1 MFRVTECTF
10 RVTECTFRD
19 TEWPFR
25 DTEWRFIINIKQNY
39 LSQNKS
45 DVCTCFY
52 INFSYICGDY
62 IQNKKLIK
70 MNKFFLTSLLVAAA
84 ITANAQDNTTK
95 DSLTMETMMH
105 NIPEVMVKGSRP
117 IVKAERGMLS
127 YNMPLLLK
135 QLPADNAYEALT
147 RIPGVSNAT
156 GNISFSGNEVT
167 LIINGQ
173 ATTLTQEQLAE
184 RLKAMPAT
192 QLAKAEVMLS
202 APARYHVR
210 GMAINIV
217 TKDYAGTNQLSG
229 QIIGG
234 LVQTK
239 YAKGFGDLYL
249 SMQRG
254 KFGLDAQYKLVN
266 GNSYGESSRI
276 ANHPLGNNRIHYNDE
291 TGQKS
296 FGITHDYRLGMNYA
310 FSKNHRLDVAYTGQW
325 DKTNSNSR
333 TTGSSISGMHRDSHE
348 YLHNVDV
355 NYALPFGLT
364 LSGSYTY
371 YRTPQQQALDGT
383 ITTENKNETERNL
396 TSGSEQTINKWMFT
410 ADQTH
415 SLAHGW
421 GLSYGVKGQ
430 FTSNKSYQTTID
442 KDGSVLP
449 DGTSSVDLNER
460 IWNIYAGFSKQI
472 NKAISL
478 EASVAAE
485 QYHSPIW
492 DKWRVYPTLNALWN
506 VNDNHLLNLSFSSNS
521 EFPSYWS
528 TMSNVYYSSTY
539 TEIHGNPDLKPF
551 SYSNVNLM
559 WQIKRRYTL
568 MAFASLKPDY
578 SVQLPYQTT
587 DRMAVIMKET
597 NFDYSNSFGLQA
609 SAIFS
614 AGKWLNGNVFAVGT
628 YKHDKSSH
636 FFDLPFNRKKLSVRL
651 GGMASVKLCSTQ
663 DLRLIL
669 NPFIQSKAIQGV
681 YDISPIFR
689 MNAKL
694 QWSSHDGRWGLRIN
708 GNNIF
713 NNKYDT
719 RSVQGNQDY
728 RMKINYSWA
737 SVTFAVIYKFG
748 GYKEKTVKEV
758 DTSRMGH

>member
-1 MFRVTECTF
+1 MANKIFLLGLF
-10 RVTECTFRD
+10 L
-19 TEWPFR
+19 
-25 DTEWRFIINIKQNY
+25 
-39 LSQNKS
+39 LSVANVKAQ
-45 DVCTCFY
+45 T
-52 INFSYICGDY
+52 
-62 IQNKKLIK
+62 
-70 MNKFFLTSLLVAAA
+70 LTQ
-84 ITANAQDNTTK
+84 T
-95 DSLTMETMMH
+95 DSLTMETMLH
-105 NIPEVMVKGSRP
+105 NLPEVMVKGSRP

-147 RIPGVSNAT
+147 RIPGVSDAT
-156 GNISFSGNEVT
+156 GSISFSGNEVT

-173 ATTLTQEQLAE
+173 ATTLTQEQLTE
-184 RLKAMPAT
+184 RLKAMPAA

-234 LVQTK
+234 FEQNK

-249 SMQRG
+249 SLQRG
-254 KFGLDAQYKLVN
+254 KFGLDAQYKYVN
-266 GNSYGESSRI
+266 GNSYGESSLI
-276 ANHPLGNNRIHYNDE
+276 ANHPLGNNRVYYNDE

-325 DKTNSNSR
+325 DKTSSNNH
-333 TTGSSISGMHRDSHE
+333 TTGSSISGMHLDSHE

-355 NYALPFGLT
+355 NYSLPFGLT
-364 LSGSYTY
+364 LNGSYTY

-383 ITTENKNETERNL
+383 MHTDESMPETERNL

-442 KDGSVLP
+442 KDGTIQP
-449 DGTSSVDLNER
+449 NGTSSVDNNER

-472 NKAISL
+472 NKAISV

-492 DKWRVYPTLNALWN
+492 DKWRIYPTLNALWN

-528 TMSNVYYSSTY
+528 TMSNVFYSSTY
-539 TEIHGNPDLKPF
+539 SEIHGNPDLKPY
-551 SYSNVNLM
+551 SYYNVNLM

-578 SVQLPYQTT
+578 FVQLPYQTT
-587 DRMAVIMKET
+587 ERMAVIMKET
-597 NFDYSNSFGLQA
+597 NFDYSNSYGLQA
-609 SAIFS
+609 SVIFN

-628 YKHDKSSH
+628 YKHDKSSN
-636 FFDLPFNRKKLSVRL
+636 FFD
-651 GGMASVKLCSTQ
+651 
-663 DLRLIL
+663 
-669 NPFIQSKAIQGV
+669 
-681 YDISPIFR
+681 
-689 MNAKL
+689 
-694 QWSSHDGRWGLRIN
+694 
-708 GNNIF
+708 
-713 NNKYDT
+713 
-719 RSVQGNQDY
+719 
-728 RMKINYSWA
+728 
-737 SVTFAVIYKFG
+737 
-748 GYKEKTVKEV
+748 
-758 DTSRMGH
+758 

>member
-1 MFRVTECTF
+1 MDNKVFLLGLF
-10 RVTECTFRD
+10 L
-19 TEWPFR
+19 
-25 DTEWRFIINIKQNY
+25 
-39 LSQNKS
+39 LSVANVKAQ
-45 DVCTCFY
+45 T
-52 INFSYICGDY
+52 
-62 IQNKKLIK
+62 
-70 MNKFFLTSLLVAAA
+70 LTH
-84 ITANAQDNTTK
+84 T
-95 DSLTMETMMH
+95 DSLTMENMMH
-105 NIPEVMVKGSRP
+105 NLPEVMVKGSRP

-147 RIPGVSNAT
+147 RIPGISDAT
-156 GNISFSGNEVT
+156 GSISFSGNEVT
-167 LIINGQ
+167 LIVNGQ
-173 ATTLTQEQLAE
+173 ATTLTQEQLTE
-184 RLKAMPAT
+184 RLKAMPAA

-229 QIIGG
+229 QVIGG
-234 LVQTK
+234 MKQSK

-249 SMQRG
+249 SLQRG
-254 KFGLDAQYKLVN
+254 KFGLDAQYKYVN

-296 FGITHDYRLGMNYA
+296 FGITHNYRLGMNYA
-310 FSKNHRLDVAYTGQW
+310 FSKNHRLDVAYTGHW
-325 DKTNSNSR
+325 DKRCSNSN
-333 TTGSSISGMHRDSHE
+333 TTGSSISGMHHDSHE

-355 NYALPFGLT
+355 NYSLPFGLT
-364 LSGSYTY
+364 LNGSYTY

-383 ITTENKNETERNL
+383 MHTDESMLETERNL

-442 KDGSVLP
+442 KDGTIQP
-449 DGTSSVDLNER
+449 NGTSSVDNNER

-472 NKAISL
+472 NKAISV

-528 TMSNVYYSSTY
+528 TMSNVFYSSTY
-539 TEIHGNPDLKPF
+539 SEIHGNPDLKPF
-551 SYSNVNLM
+551 SYYNVNLM

-578 SVQLPYQTT
+578 FVQLPYQTT
-587 DRMAVIMKET
+587 ERMAVIMKET
-597 NFDYSNSFGLQA
+597 NFDYSNSYGLQA
-609 SAIFS
+609 SVIFN

-628 YKHDKSSH
+628 YKHDKSSN
-636 FFDLPFNRKKLSVRL
+636 FFDLPFNRKKLSVIL
-651 GGMASVKLCSTQ
+651 GGTASVKLSSTQ

-669 NPFIQSKAIQGV
+669 NPFYQTKAIQGV
-681 YDISPIFR
+681 YDISPVFR
-689 MNAKL
+689 MDAKL
-694 QWSSHDGRWGLRIN
+694 QWSSHDGKWGVRLN
-708 GNNIF
+708 GSNIF
-713 NNKYDT
+713 NNRFDT

-728 RMKINYSWA
+728 RMKINYNWA

-748 GYKEKTVKEV
+748 GYKEKNVKAV

>member
-1 MFRVTECTF
+1 MVNKIFLLGLF
-10 RVTECTFRD
+10 L
-19 TEWPFR
+19 
-25 DTEWRFIINIKQNY
+25 
-39 LSQNKS
+39 LSVANVKAQ
-45 DVCTCFY
+45 T
-52 INFSYICGDY
+52 
-62 IQNKKLIK
+62 
-70 MNKFFLTSLLVAAA
+70 LTQ
-84 ITANAQDNTTK
+84 T
-95 DSLTMETMMH
+95 DSLTMENMMH
-105 NIPEVMVKGSRP
+105 NLPEVMVKGSRP

-147 RIPGVSNAT
+147 RIPGVSDAT
-156 GNISFSGNEVT
+156 GSISFSGNEVT

-173 ATTLTQEQLAE
+173 ATTLTQEQLTE
-184 RLKAMPAT
+184 RLKAMPAA

-234 LVQTK
+234 MRQNK
-239 YAKGFGDLYL
+239 YANEFGNLYL
-249 SMQRG
+249 SLQRG
-254 KFGLDAQYKLVN
+254 KFGLDAQYKYVN

-276 ANHPLGNNRIHYNDE
+276 ANHPLGNNRVYYNDE

-310 FSKNHRLDVAYTGQW
+310 FSKNHRLDVAYTGHW
-325 DKTNSNSR
+325 DKTCSNSN
-333 TTGSSISGMHRDSHE
+333 TTGSSISGMHHDSHE

-355 NYALPFGLT
+355 NYSLPFGLT
-364 LSGSYTY
+364 LNGSYTY
-371 YRTPQQQALDGT
+371 YRTPQLQALDGT
-383 ITTENKNETERNL
+383 MHTDESMSETERNL

-442 KDGSVLP
+442 KDGTIQP
-449 DGTSSVDLNER
+449 NGTSSVDNNER

-472 NKAISL
+472 NKALSL

-492 DKWRVYPTLNALWN
+492 DKWRIYPTLNALWN

-528 TMSNVYYSSTY
+528 TMSSVFYSSTY

-551 SYSNVNLM
+551 SYYNVNLM

-578 SVQLPYQTT
+578 FVQLPYQTT
-587 DRMAVIMKET
+587 ERMAVIMKET
-597 NFDYSNSFGLQA
+597 NFDYSNSYGLQA
-609 SAIFS
+609 SVIFN

-628 YKHDKSSH
+628 YKHDKSSN
-636 FFDLPFNRKKLSVRL
+636 FFNLPFNRKKLSVIL
-651 GGMASVKLCSTQ
+651 GGTASVKLCNTQ

-669 NPFIQSKAIQGV
+669 NPFFQSKAIQGV

-694 QWSSHDGRWGLRIN
+694 QWTSHDGKWGLRLN

-713 NNKYDT
+713 NNLYDT

-728 RMKINYSWA
+728 RMKVNYNWA

-748 GYKEKTVKEV
+748 GYKEKNVKAV

>member
-1 MFRVTECTF
+1 MANKIFLLGLF
-10 RVTECTFRD
+10 L
-19 TEWPFR
+19 
-25 DTEWRFIINIKQNY
+25 
-39 LSQNKS
+39 LS
-45 DVCTCFY
+45 
-52 INFSYICGDY
+52 
-62 IQNKKLIK
+62 
-70 MNKFFLTSLLVAAA
+70 VA
-84 ITANAQDNTTK
+84 NVKAQTRTQT
-95 DSLTMETMMH
+95 DSLTMETMLH
-105 NIPEVMVKGSRP
+105 NLPEVMVKGSRP

-147 RIPGVSNAT
+147 RIPGVSDAT
-156 GNISFSGNEVT
+156 GSISFSGNEVT

-173 ATTLTQEQLAE
+173 ATTLTQEQLTE
-184 RLKAMPAT
+184 RLKAMPAA

-229 QIIGG
+229 QVIGG
-234 LVQTK
+234 MKQSK

-249 SMQRG
+249 SLQRG
-254 KFGLDAQYKLVN
+254 KFGLDAQYKYVN

-276 ANHPLGNNRIHYNDE
+276 ANHPLGNNRVYYNDE

-296 FGITHDYRLGMNYA
+296 FGITHNYRLGMNYA
-310 FSKNHRLDVAYTGQW
+310 FSKNHRLDVAYTGHW
-325 DKTNSNSR
+325 DKRCSNSN
-333 TTGSSISGMHRDSHE
+333 TTGSSISGMHHDSHE

-355 NYALPFGLT
+355 NYSLPFGLT
-364 LSGSYTY
+364 LNGSYTY

-383 ITTENKNETERNL
+383 MHTDESMSETERNL

-415 SLAHGW
+415 LLAHGW

-460 IWNIYAGFSKQI
+460 IWNLYAGFSKQI
-472 NKAISL
+472 NKALSL

-528 TMSNVYYSSTY
+528 TMSNVFYSSTY

-551 SYSNVNLM
+551 SYYNVNLM

-587 DRMAVIMKET
+587 DRTAVIMKET

-628 YKHDKSSH
+628 YKHDKSSN
-636 FFDLPFNRKKLSVRL
+636 FFDLPFNRKKLSVIL
-651 GGMASVKLCSTQ
+651 GGTASVKLCNTQ

-669 NPFIQSKAIQGV
+669 NPFFQSKAIQGV

-694 QWSSHDGRWGLRIN
+694 QWSSHDGKWGLRLN

-728 RMKINYSWA
+728 RMKINYNWA

>member
-1 MFRVTECTF
+1 MANKIFLLGLF
-10 RVTECTFRD
+10 L
-19 TEWPFR
+19 
-25 DTEWRFIINIKQNY
+25 
-39 LSQNKS
+39 LSVANVKAQ
-45 DVCTCFY
+45 T
-52 INFSYICGDY
+52 
-62 IQNKKLIK
+62 
-70 MNKFFLTSLLVAAA
+70 LTQ
-84 ITANAQDNTTK
+84 T
-95 DSLTMETMMH
+95 DSLTMETMLH
-105 NIPEVMVKGSRP
+105 NLPEVMVKGSRP

-147 RIPGVSNAT
+147 RIPGISDAT
-156 GNISFSGNEVT
+156 GSISFSGNEVT
-167 LIINGQ
+167 LIVNGQ
-173 ATTLTQEQLAE
+173 ATTLTQEQLTE
-184 RLKAMPAT
+184 RLKAMPAA

-234 LVQTK
+234 MRQNK
-239 YAKGFGDLYL
+239 YANEFGNLYL
-249 SMQRG
+249 SLQRG
-254 KFGLDAQYKLVN
+254 KFGLDAQYKYVN

-276 ANHPLGNNRIHYNDE
+276 ANHPLGNNRVYYNDE

-296 FGITHDYRLGMNYA
+296 FGITHNYRLGMNYA
-310 FSKNHRLDVAYTGQW
+310 FSKNHRLDVAYTGHW
-325 DKTNSNSR
+325 DKRCSNSN
-333 TTGSSISGMHRDSHE
+333 TTGSSISGMHHDSHE

-355 NYALPFGLT
+355 NYSLPFGLT
-364 LSGSYTY
+364 LNGSYTY

-383 ITTENKNETERNL
+383 MHTDESMPETERNL

-528 TMSNVYYSSTY
+528 TMSNVFYSSTY
-539 TEIHGNPDLKPF
+539 SEIHGNPDLKPF
-551 SYSNVNLM
+551 SYYNVNLM

-578 SVQLPYQTT
+578 FVQLPYQTT
-587 DRMAVIMKET
+587 ERMAVIMKET
-597 NFDYSNSFGLQA
+597 NFDYSNSYGLQA
-609 SAIFS
+609 SVIFN

-628 YKHDKSSH
+628 YKHDKSSN
-636 FFDLPFNRKKLSVRL
+636 FFDLPFNRKKLSVIL
-651 GGMASVKLCSTQ
+651 GGTASIKLCQTQ

-669 NPFIQSKAIQGV
+669 NPFYQTKAIQGV

-694 QWSSHDGRWGLRIN
+694 QWSSHDGKWGLRLN
-708 GNNIF
+708 GSNIF
-713 NNKYDT
+713 NNLYDT

-728 RMKINYSWA
+728 RMKINYNWA

-748 GYKEKTVKEV
+748 GYKEKNVKAV

>member
-1 MFRVTECTF
+1 MVNKIFLLGLF
-10 RVTECTFRD
+10 L
-19 TEWPFR
+19 
-25 DTEWRFIINIKQNY
+25 
-39 LSQNKS
+39 LSVANVKAQ
-45 DVCTCFY
+45 T
-52 INFSYICGDY
+52 
-62 IQNKKLIK
+62 
-70 MNKFFLTSLLVAAA
+70 LTH
-84 ITANAQDNTTK
+84 T
-95 DSLTMETMMH
+95 DSLTMENMMH
-105 NIPEVMVKGSRP
+105 NLPEVMVKGSRP

-147 RIPGVSNAT
+147 RIPGISDAT
-156 GNISFSGNEVT
+156 GSISFSGNEVT
-167 LIINGQ
+167 LIVNGQ
-173 ATTLTQEQLAE
+173 ATTLTQEQLTE
-184 RLKAMPAT
+184 RLKAMPAA

-229 QIIGG
+229 QVIGG
-234 LVQTK
+234 MKQSK

-249 SMQRG
+249 SLQRG
-254 KFGLDAQYKLVN
+254 KFGLDAQYKYVN

-276 ANHPLGNNRIHYNDE
+276 ANHPLGNNRVYYNDE

-296 FGITHDYRLGMNYA
+296 FGITHNYRLGMNYA
-310 FSKNHRLDVAYTGQW
+310 FSKNHRLDVAYTGHW
-325 DKTNSNSR
+325 DKRCSNSN
-333 TTGSSISGMHRDSHE
+333 TTGSSISGMHHDSHE

-355 NYALPFGLT
+355 NYSLPFGLT
-364 LSGSYTY
+364 LNGSYTY

-383 ITTENKNETERNL
+383 MHTDESMSETERNL

-460 IWNIYAGFSKQI
+460 IWNLYAGFSKQI
-472 NKAISL
+472 NKALSL

-528 TMSNVYYSSTY
+528 TMSNVFYSSTY
-539 TEIHGNPDLKPF
+539 SEIHGNPDLKPF
-551 SYSNVNLM
+551 SYYNVNLM

-578 SVQLPYQTT
+578 FVQLPYQTT
-587 DRMAVIMKET
+587 ECMAVIMKET
-597 NFDYSNSFGLQA
+597 NFDYSNSYGLQA
-609 SAIFS
+609 SVIFN

-628 YKHDKSSH
+628 YKHDKNSN
-636 FFDLPFNRKKLSVRL
+636 FFDLPFNRKKLSVIL
-651 GGMASVKLCSTQ
+651 GGTASIKLCQTQ

-669 NPFIQSKAIQGV
+669 NPFYQTKAIQGV
-681 YDISPIFR
+681 YDISPVFR

-694 QWSSHDGRWGLRIN
+694 QWSSHDGKWGLRLN
-708 GNNIF
+708 GSNIF
-713 NNKYDT
+713 NNLYDT

-728 RMKINYSWA
+728 RMKINYNWA

>member
-1 MFRVTECTF
+1 MANKIFLLGLF
-10 RVTECTFRD
+10 L
-19 TEWPFR
+19 
-25 DTEWRFIINIKQNY
+25 
-39 LSQNKS
+39 LS
-45 DVCTCFY
+45 
-52 INFSYICGDY
+52 
-62 IQNKKLIK
+62 
-70 MNKFFLTSLLVAAA
+70 VA
-84 ITANAQDNTTK
+84 NVKAQTRTQT
-95 DSLTMETMMH
+95 DSLTMETMLH
-105 NIPEVMVKGSRP
+105 NLPEVMVKGTRP

-147 RIPGVSNAT
+147 RIPGVSDAA
-156 GNISFSGNEVT
+156 GSISFSGNEVT

-173 ATTLTQEQLAE
+173 ATTLTQEQLTE
-184 RLKAMPAT
+184 RLKAMPAA
-192 QLAKAEVMLS
+192 QLAKAEVILS

-234 LVQTK
+234 MRQNK
-239 YAKGFGDLYL
+239 YANEFGNLYL
-249 SMQRG
+249 SLQRD
-254 KFGLDAQYKLVN
+254 KFGLDAQYKYVN

-296 FGITHDYRLGMNYA
+296 FGITHDYRLGMNYT
-310 FSKNHRLDVAYTGQW
+310 FSKNNRLDVAYTGQW

-333 TTGSSISGMHRDSHE
+333 TTGSSISGMHCDSHE

-415 SLAHGW
+415 SLSHGW

-506 VNDNHLLNLSFSSNS
+506 VNDTHLLNLSFSSNS

-528 TMSNVYYSSTY
+528 TMSNVFYSSTY

-551 SYSNVNLM
+551 SYYNVNLM

-628 YKHDKSSH
+628 YKHDKSSN
-636 FFDLPFNRKKLSVRL
+636 FFDLPFNRKKLSVIL
-651 GGMASVKLCSTQ
+651 GGTASVKLCNTQ

-669 NPFIQSKAIQGV
+669 NPFFQSKAIQGV

-694 QWSSHDGRWGLRIN
+694 QWSSHDGRWGLRLN

-728 RMKINYSWA
+728 RMKINYNWA

>member
-1 MFRVTECTF
+1 MNRVLF
-10 RVTECTFRD
+10 MGIFVA
-19 TEWPFR
+19 
-25 DTEWRFIINIKQNY
+25 
-39 LSQNKS
+39 
-45 DVCTCFY
+45 
-52 INFSYICGDY
+52 
-62 IQNKKLIK
+62 
-70 MNKFFLTSLLVAAA
+70 LT
-84 ITANAQDNTTK
+84 ITANAQDDIPK
-95 DSLTMETMMH
+95 DSLTMEWNSMFR
-105 NIPEVMVKGSRP
+105 NLPEVMIKGSRP
-117 IVKAERGMLS
+117 IVKVERGMLS

-147 RIPGVSNAT
+147 RIPGVSDAT
-156 GNISFSGNEVT
+156 GSISFSGNEVT

-173 ATTLTQEQLAE
+173 ATTLTQEQLTE
-184 RLKAMPAT
+184 RLKAMAAA
-192 QLAKAEVMLS
+192 QLSKAEVMLS

-229 QIIGG
+229 QFIGG
-234 LVQTK
+234 MRQNK
-239 YAKGFGDLYL
+239 YANEFGDLYL

-276 ANHPLGNNRIHYNDE
+276 ANHPLGNNRVYYNDE

-296 FGITHDYRLGMNYA
+296 FGITHDYRLGMNYT
-310 FSKNHRLDVAYTGQW
+310 FSKNHRLDIAYTGQW

-333 TTGSSISGMHRDSHE
+333 TTGSSISGMHHDSHE

-355 NYALPFGLT
+355 NYSLPFGLT
-364 LSGSYTY
+364 LNGSYTY

-383 ITTENKNETERNL
+383 MHTDESMPETERNL

-415 SLAHGW
+415 SLTQGW

-492 DKWRVYPTLNALWN
+492 NKWRVYPTLNALWN

-528 TMSNVYYSSTY
+528 TMSNVFYSSTY

-551 SYSNVNLM
+551 SYYNVNLM

-587 DRMAVIMKET
+587 ERMAVIMKET
-597 NFDYSNSFGLQA
+597 NFDYSNSYGLQA
-609 SAIFS
+609 SVIFN

-636 FFDLPFNRKKLSVRL
+636 FFNLPFNRKKLSVIL
-651 GGMASVKLCSTQ
+651 GGTASVKLCNTQ

-669 NPFIQSKAIQGV
+669 NPFFQSKAKQGV
-681 YDISPIFR
+681 YDISPIFS
-689 MNAKL
+689 MDAKL
-694 QWSSHDGRWGLRIN
+694 QWSSHDGRWGVRLN
-708 GNNIF
+708 GSNIF
-713 NNKYDT
+713 NNRFDT

-728 RMKINYSWA
+728 RMKINYNWA
-737 SVTFAVIYKFG
+737 SVSFAVIYKFG
-748 GYKEKTVKEV
+748 GYREKNIKKV

>member
-1 MFRVTECTF
+1 
-10 RVTECTFRD
+10 
-19 TEWPFR
+19 
-25 DTEWRFIINIKQNY
+25 
-39 LSQNKS
+39 
-45 DVCTCFY
+45 
-52 INFSYICGDY
+52 
-62 IQNKKLIK
+62 
-70 MNKFFLTSLLVAAA
+70 MNRIFFMGIFVALT
-84 ITANAQDNTTK
+84 ITANAQDNIPK
-95 DSLTMETMMH
+95 DSLTMEWNSMFR
-105 NIPEVMVKGSRP
+105 NLPEVKIKGSRP
-117 IVKAERGMLS
+117 IVKAERGSLL

-135 QLPADNAYEALT
+135 QFPADNAYEALT
-147 RIPGVSNAT
+147 RIPGVSDAT
-156 GNISFSGNEVT
+156 GNISFLGNEVT
-167 LIINGQ
+167 LIVNGQ
-173 ATTLTQEQLAE
+173 ATTLTQEQLTE
-184 RLKAMPAT
+184 RLKAMPAA

-217 TKDYAGTNQLSG
+217 TKDYASTNQLSG

-234 LVQTK
+234 MRQNK
-239 YAKGFGDLYL
+239 YANEFGNLYL
-249 SMQRG
+249 SLQRG
-254 KFGLDAQYKLVN
+254 KFGLDAQYKYVN

-276 ANHPLGNNRIHYNDE
+276 ANHPLSNNRIHYNDE

-296 FGITHDYRLGMNYA
+296 FGITHDYRLGMNYT
-310 FSKNHRLDVAYTGQW
+310 FSKNNRLDVAYTGQW

-528 TMSNVYYSSTY
+528 TMSNVFYSSTY

-551 SYSNVNLM
+551 SYYNVNLM

-651 GGMASVKLCSTQ
+651 GGTASVKLCSTQ

-694 QWSSHDGRWGLRIN
+694 QWSSHDGRWGLRLN

-748 GYKEKTVKEV
+748 GYKEKNIKAV
-758 DTSRMGH
+758 DKSRMGH

>member
-1 MFRVTECTF
+1 MVNKIFLLGLF
-10 RVTECTFRD
+10 L
-19 TEWPFR
+19 
-25 DTEWRFIINIKQNY
+25 
-39 LSQNKS
+39 LSVANVKAQ
-45 DVCTCFY
+45 T
-52 INFSYICGDY
+52 
-62 IQNKKLIK
+62 
-70 MNKFFLTSLLVAAA
+70 LTQ
-84 ITANAQDNTTK
+84 T
-95 DSLTMETMMH
+95 DSLTMETMLH
-105 NIPEVMVKGSRP
+105 NLPEVMVKGSRP

-147 RIPGVSNAT
+147 RIPGISDAT
-156 GNISFSGNEVT
+156 GSISFSGNEVT
-167 LIINGQ
+167 LIVNGQ
-173 ATTLTQEQLAE
+173 ATTLTQEQLTE
-184 RLKAMPAT
+184 RLKAMPAA

-229 QIIGG
+229 QVIGG
-234 LVQTK
+234 MKQSK

-249 SMQRG
+249 SLQRG
-254 KFGLDAQYKLVN
+254 KFGLDAQYKYVN

-276 ANHPLGNNRIHYNDE
+276 ANHPLSNNRVYYNDE

-325 DKTNSNSR
+325 DKTSSNNR

-383 ITTENKNETERNL
+383 MTAENKNETERNL

-415 SLAHGW
+415 SLSHGW

-442 KDGSVLP
+442 KDGTILP
-449 DGTSSVDLNER
+449 DGTSSVDNNER

-472 NKAISL
+472 NKAVSV

-492 DKWRVYPTLNALWN
+492 DKWRMYPTLNALWN

-528 TMSNVYYSSTY
+528 TMSNVFYSSTY
-539 TEIHGNPDLKPF
+539 SEIHGNPDLKPY
-551 SYSNVNLM
+551 SYYNVNLM

-597 NFDYSNSFGLQA
+597 NFNYENSFGLQA
-609 SAIFS
+609 SAMFS
-614 AGKWLNGNVFAVGT
+614 AGKWLNGNVFAVGI
-628 YKHDKSSH
+628 YKHDKSDY
-636 FFDLPFNRKKLSVRL
+636 FFDLPFNRKKLTATL
-651 GGMASVKLCSTQ
+651 GGTASIKLCQTQ

-669 NPFIQSKAIQGV
+669 NPFYQTKAIQGV

-694 QWSSHDGRWGLRIN
+694 QWSSHDGKWGLRLN
-708 GNNIF
+708 GSNIF
-713 NNKYDT
+713 NNLYDT

-728 RMKINYSWA
+728 RMKINYNWA

-748 GYKEKTVKEV
+748 GYKEKNVKAV

>member
-1 MFRVTECTF
+1 MEC
-10 RVTECTFRD
+10 RK
-19 TEWPFR
+19 
-25 DTEWRFIINIKQNY
+25 I
-39 LSQNKS
+39 LAGLLLASS
-45 DVCTCFY
+45 
-52 INFSYICGDY
+52 
-62 IQNKKLIK
+62 
-70 MNKFFLTSLLVAAA
+70 LT
-84 ITANAQDNTTK
+84 IEAQEQASN
-95 DSLTMETMMH
+95 DSLTMESVMRDL
-105 NIPEVMVKGSRP
+105 PELKVKGSRP

-147 RIPGVSNAT
+147 RIPGVSDAT
-156 GNISFSGNEVT
+156 GSMSFSGTEVT
-167 LIINGQ
+167 LIVNGQ
-173 ATTLTQEQLAE
+173 ATTLTKEQLIE
-184 RLKAMPAT
+184 RLKAMPAA

-234 LVQTK
+234 MRQNK
-239 YAKGFGDLYL
+239 YANEFGNLYL
-249 SMQRG
+249 SLQRG
-254 KFGLDAQYKLVN
+254 KFGLDAQYKYVN

-310 FSKNHRLDVAYTGQW
+310 FSKNHRLDVAYTGHW
-325 DKTNSNSR
+325 DKRCSNSN
-333 TTGSSISGMHRDSHE
+333 TTGSSISGMHHDSHE

-355 NYALPFGLT
+355 NYSLPFGLT
-364 LSGSYTY
+364 LNGSYTY

-383 ITTENKNETERNL
+383 MHTDESMSETERNL

-410 ADQTH
+410 VDQTH
-415 SLAHGW
+415 SLANGW

-430 FTSNKSYQTTID
+430 FTSNQSYQTTID

-472 NKAISL
+472 NKALSL

-528 TMSNVYYSSTY
+528 TMSNVFYSSTY

-551 SYSNVNLM
+551 SYYNVNLM

-609 SAIFS
+609 SALFN

-636 FFDLPFNRKKLSVRL
+636 FFDLPFDRKKLSVIL
-651 GGMASVKLCSTQ
+651 GGTASVKLCSTQ

-669 NPFIQSKAIQGV
+669 NPFYQTKAIQGV

-694 QWSSHDGRWGLRIN
+694 QWTSHDGKWGLRLN

-728 RMKINYSWA
+728 RMKINYNWA

-758 DTSRMGH
+758 DASRMGH

>member
-1 MFRVTECTF
+1 MANKIFLLGL
-10 RVTECTFRD
+10 
-19 TEWPFR
+19 
-25 DTEWRFIINIKQNY
+25 IL
-39 LSQNKS
+39 LS
-45 DVCTCFY
+45 
-52 INFSYICGDY
+52 
-62 IQNKKLIK
+62 
-70 MNKFFLTSLLVAAA
+70 VA
-84 ITANAQDNTTK
+84 NVKAQTRTQT
-95 DSLTMETMMH
+95 DSLTMETMLH
-105 NIPEVMVKGSRP
+105 NLPEVMVKGSRP

-147 RIPGVSNAT
+147 RIPGVSDAT
-156 GNISFSGNEVT
+156 GSISFSGNEVT

-173 ATTLTQEQLAE
+173 ATTLTQEQLTE
-184 RLKAMPAT
+184 RLKAMPAA
-192 QLAKAEVMLS
+192 QLSKAEVMLS

-234 LVQTK
+234 MRQNK
-239 YAKGFGDLYL
+239 YANEFGNLYL
-249 SMQRG
+249 SLQRD
-254 KFGLDAQYKLVN
+254 KFGLDAQYKYVN

-276 ANHPLGNNRIHYNDE
+276 ANHPLSNNRIHYNDE

-296 FGITHDYRLGMNYA
+296 FGITHDYRLGMNYT
-310 FSKNHRLDVAYTGQW
+310 FSKNNRLDVAYTGQW

-415 SLAHGW
+415 SLSHGW

-472 NKAISL
+472 NKAISV

-528 TMSNVYYSSTY
+528 TMSNVFYSSTY

-551 SYSNVNLM
+551 SYYNVNLM

-597 NFDYSNSFGLQA
+597 NFNYSNSFGLQA
-609 SAIFS
+609 SAIFN
-614 AGKWLNGNVFAVGT
+614 AGQWLNGNVFVMGT
-628 YKHDKSSH
+628 YKHDKSDH
-636 FFDLPFNRKKLSVRL
+636 FFDLPFDRKKLSVVL
-651 GGMASVKLCSTQ
+651 GGTASVKLCSTQ

-669 NPFIQSKAIQGV
+669 NPFYQTKAIQGV
-681 YDISPIFR
+681 YDISPIFS
-689 MNAKL
+689 MDAKL
-694 QWSSHDGRWGLRIN
+694 QWSSHDGRWGLRLN

-728 RMKINYSWA
+728 RMKINYNWA
-737 SVTFAVIYKFG
+737 SLTLGVIYKFG
-748 GYKEKTVKEV
+748 GYKEKDVKAV

>member
-1 MFRVTECTF
+1 
-10 RVTECTFRD
+10 
-19 TEWPFR
+19 
-25 DTEWRFIINIKQNY
+25 
-39 LSQNKS
+39 
-45 DVCTCFY
+45 
-52 INFSYICGDY
+52 
-62 IQNKKLIK
+62 
-70 MNKFFLTSLLVAAA
+70 MNRILFMGIFVALT
-84 ITANAQDNTTK
+84 ITANAQDDIPK
-95 DSLTMETMMH
+95 DSLTMEWKSMFR
-105 NIPEVMVKGSRP
+105 NLPEVMIKGSHP
-117 IVKAERGMLS
+117 IVKVERGLLL

-147 RIPGVSNAT
+147 RIPGVSDAT
-156 GNISFSGNEVT
+156 GNISFLGNEVT
-167 LIINGQ
+167 LIVNGQ
-173 ATTLTQEQLAE
+173 ATTLTQEQLTE
-184 RLKAMPAT
+184 RLKAMPAA

-229 QIIGG
+229 QVIGG
-234 LVQTK
+234 MKQSK

-249 SMQRG
+249 SLQRD
-254 KFGLDAQYKLVN
+254 KFGLDAQYKYVN

-276 ANHPLGNNRIHYNDE
+276 ANHPLGNNRVYYNDE

-296 FGITHDYRLGMNYA
+296 FGITHNYRLGMNYA
-310 FSKNHRLDVAYTGQW
+310 FSKNHRLDVAYTGHW
-325 DKTNSNSR
+325 DKRCSNSN
-333 TTGSSISGMHRDSHE
+333 TTGSSISGMHHDSHE

-355 NYALPFGLT
+355 NYSLPFGLT
-364 LSGSYTY
+364 LNGSYTY

-383 ITTENKNETERNL
+383 MHTDESMPETERNL

-415 SLAHGW
+415 SLTQGW

-472 NKAISL
+472 NKAVSV

-528 TMSNVYYSSTY
+528 TMSNVFYSSTY

-551 SYSNVNLM
+551 SYYNVNLM

-568 MAFASLKPDY
+568 MAFASLMPDY
-578 SVQLPYQTT
+578 FVQLPYQTT

-614 AGKWLNGNVFAVGT
+614 VGKWLNGNVFAVGT

-651 GGMASVKLCSTQ
+651 GGTASVKLCSTQ

-694 QWSSHDGRWGLRIN
+694 QWSSHDGRWGVRLN
-708 GNNIF
+708 GSNIF
-713 NNKYDT
+713 NNRFDT

-728 RMKINYSWA
+728 RMKINYNWA
-737 SVTFAVIYKFG
+737 SVSFAVIYKFG
-748 GYKEKTVKEV
+748 GYKEKNIKKV

>member
-1 MFRVTECTF
+1 MVNKIFLLGLF
-10 RVTECTFRD
+10 L
-19 TEWPFR
+19 
-25 DTEWRFIINIKQNY
+25 
-39 LSQNKS
+39 LSVANVKAQ
-45 DVCTCFY
+45 T
-52 INFSYICGDY
+52 
-62 IQNKKLIK
+62 
-70 MNKFFLTSLLVAAA
+70 LTH
-84 ITANAQDNTTK
+84 T
-95 DSLTMETMMH
+95 DSLTMENMMH
-105 NIPEVMVKGSRP
+105 NLPEVMVKGSRP

-147 RIPGVSNAT
+147 RIPGISDAT
-156 GNISFSGNEVT
+156 GSISFSGNEVT
-167 LIINGQ
+167 LIVNGQ
-173 ATTLTQEQLAE
+173 ATTLTQEQLTE
-184 RLKAMPAT
+184 RLKAMPAA

-229 QIIGG
+229 QFIGG
-234 LVQTK
+234 MKQSK

-249 SMQRG
+249 SLQRG
-254 KFGLDAQYKLVN
+254 KFGLDAQYKYVN

-276 ANHPLGNNRIHYNDE
+276 ANHPLGNNRVYYNDE
-291 TGQKS
+291 TGQKP
-296 FGITHDYRLGMNYA
+296 FGITHNYRLGMNYA
-310 FSKNHRLDVAYTGQW
+310 FSKNHRLDVAYTGHW
-325 DKTNSNSR
+325 DKRCSNSN
-333 TTGSSISGMHRDSHE
+333 TTGSSISGMHHDSHE

-355 NYALPFGLT
+355 NYSLPFGLT
-364 LSGSYTY
+364 LNGSYTY

-383 ITTENKNETERNL
+383 MHTDESMPETERNL

-442 KDGSVLP
+442 KDGTIQP
-449 DGTSSVDLNER
+449 NGTSSVDNNER
-460 IWNIYAGFSKQI
+460 IWNIYAGFNKQI
-472 NKAISL
+472 NKAISV

-528 TMSNVYYSSTY
+528 TMSNVFYSSTY
-539 TEIHGNPDLKPF
+539 SEIHGNPDLKPF
-551 SYSNVNLM
+551 SYYNVNLM

-578 SVQLPYQTT
+578 FVQLPYQTT
-587 DRMAVIMKET
+587 ERMAVIMKET
-597 NFDYSNSFGLQA
+597 NFDYSNSYGLQA
-609 SAIFS
+609 SVIFN

-628 YKHDKSSH
+628 YKHDKSSN
-636 FFDLPFNRKKLSVRL
+636 FFDLPFNRKKLSVIL
-651 GGMASVKLCSTQ
+651 GGTASIKLCQTQ

-669 NPFIQSKAIQGV
+669 NPFYQTKAIQGV

-694 QWSSHDGRWGLRIN
+694 QWSSHDGKWGLRLN
-708 GNNIF
+708 GSNIF
-713 NNKYDT
+713 NNLYDT

-728 RMKINYSWA
+728 RMKINYNWA

-748 GYKEKTVKEV
+748 GYKEKNVKAV

>member
-1 MFRVTECTF
+1 MNFLLGLF
-10 RVTECTFRD
+10 L
-19 TEWPFR
+19 
-25 DTEWRFIINIKQNY
+25 
-39 LSQNKS
+39 LSVANVKAQ
-45 DVCTCFY
+45 T
-52 INFSYICGDY
+52 
-62 IQNKKLIK
+62 
-70 MNKFFLTSLLVAAA
+70 LTQ
-84 ITANAQDNTTK
+84 T
-95 DSLTMETMMH
+95 DSLTMETMLH
-105 NIPEVMVKGSRP
+105 NLPEVMVKGSRP

-147 RIPGVSNAT
+147 RIPGVSDAT
-156 GNISFSGNEVT
+156 GSISFSGNEVT

-173 ATTLTQEQLAE
+173 ATTLTQEQLTE
-184 RLKAMPAT
+184 RLKAMPAA
-192 QLAKAEVMLS
+192 QLAKAEVLLS

-234 LVQTK
+234 MRQNK
-239 YAKGFGDLYL
+239 YANEFGNLYL
-249 SMQRG
+249 SLQRG
-254 KFGLDAQYKLVN
+254 KFGLDAQYKYVN

-296 FGITHDYRLGMNYA
+296 FGITHDYRLGMNYT
-310 FSKNHRLDVAYTGQW
+310 FSKNNRLDVAYTGRW
-325 DKTNSNSR
+325 NKTNSNSR

-528 TMSNVYYSSTY
+528 TMSNVFYSSTY

-551 SYSNVNLM
+551 SYYNVNLM

-609 SAIFS
+609 SVIFN

-628 YKHDKSSH
+628 YKHDKSSN
-636 FFDLPFNRKKLSVRL
+636 FFDLPFNRKKLSVIL
-651 GGMASVKLCSTQ
+651 GGTASVKLCNSQ

-669 NPFIQSKAIQGV
+669 NPFYQTKAIQGV

-694 QWSSHDGRWGLRIN
+694 QWSSHDGKWGLCLN

-713 NNKYDT
+713 NNPYDT

-728 RMKINYSWA
+728 RMKINYNWA
-737 SVTFAVIYKFG
+737 SVTFAVVYKFG
-748 GYKEKTVKEV
+748 DYKNKNVKAV

>member
-1 MFRVTECTF
+1 MVNKIFLLGLF
-10 RVTECTFRD
+10 L
-19 TEWPFR
+19 
-25 DTEWRFIINIKQNY
+25 
-39 LSQNKS
+39 LSVANVKAQ
-45 DVCTCFY
+45 T
-52 INFSYICGDY
+52 
-62 IQNKKLIK
+62 
-70 MNKFFLTSLLVAAA
+70 LTH
-84 ITANAQDNTTK
+84 T
-95 DSLTMETMMH
+95 DSLTMENMMH
-105 NIPEVMVKGSRP
+105 NLPEVMVKGSRP

-147 RIPGVSNAT
+147 RIPGISDAT
-156 GNISFSGNEVT
+156 GSISFSGNEVT
-167 LIINGQ
+167 LIVNGQ
-173 ATTLTQEQLAE
+173 ATTLTQEQLTE
-184 RLKAMPAT
+184 RLKAMPAA

-229 QIIGG
+229 QVIGG
-234 LVQTK
+234 MKQSK

-249 SMQRG
+249 SLQRG
-254 KFGLDAQYKLVN
+254 KFGLDAQYKYVN

-276 ANHPLGNNRIHYNDE
+276 ANHPLGNNRVYYNDE

-296 FGITHDYRLGMNYA
+296 FGITHNYRLGMNYA
-310 FSKNHRLDVAYTGQW
+310 FSKNHRLDVAYTGHW
-325 DKTNSNSR
+325 DKRCSNSN
-333 TTGSSISGMHRDSHE
+333 TTGSSISGMHHDSHE

-355 NYALPFGLT
+355 NYSLPFGLT
-364 LSGSYTY
+364 LNGSYTY

-383 ITTENKNETERNL
+383 MHTDESMPETERNL

-442 KDGSVLP
+442 KDGTIQP
-449 DGTSSVDLNER
+449 NGTSSVDNNER
-460 IWNIYAGFSKQI
+460 IWNIYAGFNKQI
-472 NKAISL
+472 NKAISV

-528 TMSNVYYSSTY
+528 TMSNVFYSSTY
-539 TEIHGNPDLKPF
+539 SEIHGNPDLKPF
-551 SYSNVNLM
+551 SYYNVNLM

-578 SVQLPYQTT
+578 FVQLPYQTT
-587 DRMAVIMKET
+587 ERMAVIMKEN
-597 NFDYSNSFGLQA
+597 NFDYSNSYGLQA
-609 SAIFS
+609 SVIFN

-628 YKHDKSSH
+628 YKHDKSSN
-636 FFDLPFNRKKLSVRL
+636 FFDLPFNRKKLSVIL
-651 GGMASVKLCSTQ
+651 GGTASIKLCQTQ

-669 NPFIQSKAIQGV
+669 NPFYQTKAIQGV
-681 YDISPIFR
+681 YDISPVFR

-694 QWSSHDGRWGLRIN
+694 QWSSHDGKWGLRLN
-708 GNNIF
+708 GSNIF
-713 NNKYDT
+713 NNLYDT

-728 RMKINYSWA
+728 RMKINYNWA

-748 GYKEKTVKEV
+748 GYKEKNVKAV

>member
-1 MFRVTECTF
+1 MANKIFLLGLF
-10 RVTECTFRD
+10 L
-19 TEWPFR
+19 
-25 DTEWRFIINIKQNY
+25 
-39 LSQNKS
+39 LS
-45 DVCTCFY
+45 
-52 INFSYICGDY
+52 
-62 IQNKKLIK
+62 
-70 MNKFFLTSLLVAAA
+70 VA
-84 ITANAQDNTTK
+84 NVKAQTRTQT
-95 DSLTMETMMH
+95 DSLTMENMMH
-105 NIPEVMVKGSRP
+105 NLPEVMVKGSRP

-147 RIPGVSNAT
+147 RIPGVSDAT
-156 GNISFSGNEVT
+156 GSISFSGNEVT
-167 LIINGQ
+167 LIVNGQ
-173 ATTLTQEQLAE
+173 ATTLTQEQLTE
-184 RLKAMPAT
+184 RLKAMPAA

-234 LVQTK
+234 MRQNK
-239 YAKGFGDLYL
+239 YANEFGNLYL
-249 SMQRG
+249 SLQRG
-254 KFGLDAQYKLVN
+254 KFGLDAQYKYVN

-276 ANHPLGNNRIHYNDE
+276 ANHPLGNNRVYYNDE

-296 FGITHDYRLGMNYA
+296 LGITHDYRLGMNYA
-310 FSKNHRLDVAYTGQW
+310 FSKNHRLDVAYTGHW
-325 DKTNSNSR
+325 DKTCSNSN
-333 TTGSSISGMHRDSHE
+333 TTGSSISGMYHDSHE

-355 NYALPFGLT
+355 NYSLPFGLT
-364 LSGSYTY
+364 LNGSYTN

-383 ITTENKNETERNL
+383 MHTDESMSETERNL

-442 KDGSVLP
+442 KDGTIQP
-449 DGTSSVDLNER
+449 NGTSSVDNNER

-472 NKAISL
+472 NKALSL

-492 DKWRVYPTLNALWN
+492 DKWRIYPTLNALWN

-528 TMSNVYYSSTY
+528 TMSSVFYSSTY

-551 SYSNVNLM
+551 AYYNVNLM

-578 SVQLPYQTT
+578 FVQLPYQTT
-587 DRMAVIMKET
+587 ERMAVIMKET
-597 NFDYSNSFGLQA
+597 NFDYSNSYGLQA
-609 SAIFS
+609 SVIFN

-628 YKHDKSSH
+628 YKHDKSSN
-636 FFDLPFNRKKLSVRL
+636 FFDLPFNRKKLSVIL
-651 GGMASVKLCSTQ
+651 GGTASVKLCNTQ

-669 NPFIQSKAIQGV
+669 NPFFQSKAIQGV

-694 QWSSHDGRWGLRIN
+694 QWTSHDGKWGLRLN

-713 NNKYDT
+713 NNLYDT

-728 RMKINYSWA
+728 RMKVNYNWA

>member
-1 MFRVTECTF
+1 MANKIFLLGLF
-10 RVTECTFRD
+10 L
-19 TEWPFR
+19 
-25 DTEWRFIINIKQNY
+25 
-39 LSQNKS
+39 LSVANVKAQ
-45 DVCTCFY
+45 T
-52 INFSYICGDY
+52 
-62 IQNKKLIK
+62 
-70 MNKFFLTSLLVAAA
+70 LTQ
-84 ITANAQDNTTK
+84 T
-95 DSLTMETMMH
+95 DSLTMETMLH
-105 NIPEVMVKGSRP
+105 NLPEVMVKGSRP

-147 RIPGVSNAT
+147 RIPGVSDAT
-156 GNISFSGNEVT
+156 GSISFSGNEVT

-173 ATTLTQEQLAE
+173 ATTLTQEQLTE
-184 RLKAMPAT
+184 RLKAMPAA
-192 QLAKAEVMLS
+192 QLAKAEVLLS

-234 LVQTK
+234 MQQNK
-239 YAKGFGDLYL
+239 YANEFGNLYL
-249 SMQRG
+249 SLQRG
-254 KFGLDAQYKLVN
+254 KFGLDAQYKYVN

-310 FSKNHRLDVAYTGQW
+310 FGKNHRLDVAYTGRW
-325 DKTNSNSR
+325 NKTNSNSR

-528 TMSNVYYSSTY
+528 TMSNVFYSSTY

-551 SYSNVNLM
+551 SYYNVNLM

-636 FFDLPFNRKKLSVRL
+636 FFDLPFNRKKLTATL
-651 GGMASVKLCSTQ
+651 GGTASVKLCSTQ

-694 QWSSHDGRWGLRIN
+694 QWSSHDGRWGLRLN

-748 GYKEKTVKEV
+748 GYKEKNVKAV

>member
-1 MFRVTECTF
+1 MVNKIFLLGLF
-10 RVTECTFRD
+10 L
-19 TEWPFR
+19 
-25 DTEWRFIINIKQNY
+25 
-39 LSQNKS
+39 LSVANVKAQ
-45 DVCTCFY
+45 T
-52 INFSYICGDY
+52 
-62 IQNKKLIK
+62 
-70 MNKFFLTSLLVAAA
+70 LTQ
-84 ITANAQDNTTK
+84 T
-95 DSLTMETMMH
+95 DSLTMETMLH
-105 NIPEVMVKGSRP
+105 NLPEVMVKGSRP

-147 RIPGVSNAT
+147 RIPGISDAT
-156 GNISFSGNEVT
+156 GSISFSGNEVT

-173 ATTLTQEQLAE
+173 ATTLTQEQLTE
-184 RLKAMPAT
+184 RLKAMPAA

-234 LVQTK
+234 MRQNK
-239 YAKGFGDLYL
+239 YANEFGDLYL
-249 SMQRG
+249 SLQRG
-254 KFGLDAQYKLVN
+254 KFGLDAQYKYVN

-276 ANHPLGNNRIHYNDE
+276 ANHPLGNNRVYYNDE

-296 FGITHDYRLGMNYA
+296 FGITHNYRLGMNYA
-310 FSKNHRLDVAYTGQW
+310 FSKNHRLDVAYTGHW
-325 DKTNSNSR
+325 DKRCSNSN
-333 TTGSSISGMHRDSHE
+333 TTGSSISGMHHDSHE

-355 NYALPFGLT
+355 NYSLPFGLT
-364 LSGSYTY
+364 LNGSYTY

-383 ITTENKNETERNL
+383 MHTDESMSETERNL

-415 SLAHGW
+415 LLAHGW

-442 KDGSVLP
+442 KDGTIQP
-449 DGTSSVDLNER
+449 NGTSSVDNNER

-472 NKAISL
+472 NKAISV

-528 TMSNVYYSSTY
+528 TMSNVFYSSTY
-539 TEIHGNPDLKPF
+539 SEIHGNPDLKPF
-551 SYSNVNLM
+551 AYYNVNLM

-578 SVQLPYQTT
+578 FVQLPYQTT
-587 DRMAVIMKET
+587 ERMAVIMKET
-597 NFDYSNSFGLQA
+597 NFDYSNSYGLQA
-609 SAIFS
+609 SVIFN

-628 YKHDKSSH
+628 YKHDKNSN
-636 FFDLPFNRKKLSVRL
+636 FFDLPFNRKKLSVIL
-651 GGMASVKLCSTQ
+651 GGTASIKLCQTQ

-669 NPFIQSKAIQGV
+669 NPFYQTKAIQGV

-694 QWSSHDGRWGLRIN
+694 QWSSHDGKWGLRLN
-708 GNNIF
+708 GSNIF
-713 NNKYDT
+713 NNLYDT

-728 RMKINYSWA
+728 RMKINYNWA

-748 GYKEKTVKEV
+748 GYKEKNVKAV

>member
-1 MFRVTECTF
+1 MDNKVFLLGLFLLSVANVKAQTQT
-10 RVTECTFRD
+10 
-19 TEWPFR
+19 
-25 DTEWRFIINIKQNY
+25 QN
-39 LSQNKS
+39 
-45 DVCTCFY
+45 
-52 INFSYICGDY
+52 
-62 IQNKKLIK
+62 
-70 MNKFFLTSLLVAAA
+70 
-84 ITANAQDNTTK
+84 
-95 DSLTMETMMH
+95 DSLTMENMMH
-105 NIPEVMVKGSRP
+105 NLPEIMVKGSRP

-127 YNMPLLLK
+127 YNMPLLMK

-147 RIPGVSNAT
+147 RIPGVSDAT
-156 GNISFSGNEVT
+156 GSISFSGNEVT

-173 ATTLTQEQLAE
+173 ATTLTQEQLTE
-184 RLKAMPAT
+184 RLKAMPAA

-234 LVQTK
+234 MRQNK
-239 YAKGFGDLYL
+239 YANEFGNLYL
-249 SMQRG
+249 SLQRG
-254 KFGLDAQYKLVN
+254 KFGLDAQYKYVN

-276 ANHPLGNNRIHYNDE
+276 ANHPLGNNRVYYNDE

-296 FGITHDYRLGMNYA
+296 FGITHNYRLGMNYA
-310 FSKNHRLDVAYTGQW
+310 FSKNHRLDVAYTGHW
-325 DKTNSNSR
+325 DKTCSNSN
-333 TTGSSISGMHRDSHE
+333 TTGSSISGMHHDSHE

-355 NYALPFGLT
+355 NYSLPFGLT
-364 LSGSYTY
+364 LNGSYTY

-383 ITTENKNETERNL
+383 MHMDESMPETERNL

-442 KDGSVLP
+442 KDGTIQP
-449 DGTSSVDLNER
+449 NGTSSVDNNER

-472 NKAISL
+472 NKALSL

-528 TMSNVYYSSTY
+528 TMSNVFYSSTY
-539 TEIHGNPDLKPF
+539 SEIHGNPDLKPF
-551 SYSNVNLM
+551 SYYNVNLM

-578 SVQLPYQTT
+578 FVQLPYQTT

-597 NFDYSNSFGLQA
+597 NFDYSNSYGLQA
-609 SAIFS
+609 SVIFN

-628 YKHDKSSH
+628 YKHDKSSN
-636 FFDLPFNRKKLSVRL
+636 FFDLPFNRKKLSVIL
-651 GGMASVKLCSTQ
+651 GGTASVKLCNTQ

-669 NPFIQSKAIQGV
+669 NPFFQSKAIQGV

-694 QWSSHDGRWGLRIN
+694 QWTSHDGKWGLRLN
-708 GNNIF
+708 GSNIF
-713 NNKYDT
+713 NNLYDT

-728 RMKINYSWA
+728 RMKINYNWA

-748 GYKEKTVKEV
+748 GYKEKNVKAV

>member
-1 MFRVTECTF
+1 
-10 RVTECTFRD
+10 
-19 TEWPFR
+19 
-25 DTEWRFIINIKQNY
+25 
-39 LSQNKS
+39 
-45 DVCTCFY
+45 
-52 INFSYICGDY
+52 
-62 IQNKKLIK
+62 

-127 YNMPLLLK
+127 YNMPLLMK

-147 RIPGVSNAT
+147 HIPGVSNAT

-167 LIINGQ
+167 LIVNGQ

-184 RLKAMPAT
+184 RLKAMPAA

-296 FGITHDYRLGMNYA
+296 FGITHDYRLGMNYT

-415 SLAHGW
+415 SLSHGW

-528 TMSNVYYSSTY
+528 TMSNVFYSSTY

-551 SYSNVNLM
+551 SYYNVNLM

-568 MAFASLKPDY
+568 MAFANLKPDY
-578 SVQLPYQTT
+578 FVQLPYQTT

-628 YKHDKSSH
+628 YKHDKSCN
-636 FFDLPFNRKKLSVRL
+636 FFDLPFNRKKLSVLL
-651 GGMASVKLCSTQ
+651 GGTASVKLCSTQ

-669 NPFIQSKAIQGV
+669 NPFYQTKAIQGV
-681 YDISPIFR
+681 YDISPVFR
-689 MNAKL
+689 MDAKL
-694 QWSSHDGRWGLRIN
+694 QWSSHDGKWGVRLN
-708 GNNIF
+708 GSNIF
-713 NNKYDT
+713 NNRFDT

-728 RMKINYSWA
+728 RMKINYNWA

>member
-1 MFRVTECTF
+1 
-10 RVTECTFRD
+10 
-19 TEWPFR
+19 
-25 DTEWRFIINIKQNY
+25 
-39 LSQNKS
+39 
-45 DVCTCFY
+45 
-52 INFSYICGDY
+52 
-62 IQNKKLIK
+62 
-70 MNKFFLTSLLVAAA
+70 MNRILFMGIFVALT
-84 ITANAQDNTTK
+84 ITANAQDDIPK
-95 DSLTMETMMH
+95 DSLTMEWKSMFR
-105 NIPEVMVKGSRP
+105 NLPEVMIKGSHP
-117 IVKAERGMLS
+117 IVKVERGLLL

-147 RIPGVSNAT
+147 RIPGVSDAT
-156 GNISFSGNEVT
+156 GNISFLGNEVT
-167 LIINGQ
+167 LIVNGQ
-173 ATTLTQEQLAE
+173 ATTLTQEQLTE

-229 QIIGG
+229 QVIGG
-234 LVQTK
+234 MKQSK

-249 SMQRG
+249 SLQRG
-254 KFGLDAQYKLVN
+254 KFGLDAQYKYVN

-276 ANHPLGNNRIHYNDE
+276 ANHPLGNNRVYYNDE

-296 FGITHDYRLGMNYA
+296 FGITHNYRLGMNYA
-310 FSKNHRLDVAYTGQW
+310 FSKSHRLDVAYTGHW
-325 DKTNSNSR
+325 DKRCSNSN
-333 TTGSSISGMHRDSHE
+333 TTGSSISGMHHDSHE

-355 NYALPFGLT
+355 NYSLPFGLT
-364 LSGSYTY
+364 LNGSYTY

-383 ITTENKNETERNL
+383 MHTDESMPETERNL

-415 SLAHGW
+415 SLTQGW

-528 TMSNVYYSSTY
+528 TMSNVFYSSTY

-551 SYSNVNLM
+551 SYYNVNLM

-568 MAFASLKPDY
+568 MAFASLMPDY
-578 SVQLPYQTT
+578 FVQLPYQTT

-614 AGKWLNGNVFAVGT
+614 VGKWLNGNVFAVGT
-628 YKHDKSSH
+628 YKHDKSSN

-651 GGMASVKLCSTQ
+651 GGTASVKLCSTQ

-694 QWSSHDGRWGLRIN
+694 QWSSHDGRWGVRLN
-708 GNNIF
+708 GSNIF
-713 NNKYDT
+713 NNRFDT

-728 RMKINYSWA
+728 RMKINYNWA

-748 GYKEKTVKEV
+748 GYKEKNIKKV

>member
-1 MFRVTECTF
+1 MVNKIFLLGLF
-10 RVTECTFRD
+10 L
-19 TEWPFR
+19 
-25 DTEWRFIINIKQNY
+25 
-39 LSQNKS
+39 LSVANVKAQ
-45 DVCTCFY
+45 T
-52 INFSYICGDY
+52 
-62 IQNKKLIK
+62 
-70 MNKFFLTSLLVAAA
+70 LTH
-84 ITANAQDNTTK
+84 T
-95 DSLTMETMMH
+95 DSLTMENMMH
-105 NIPEVMVKGSRP
+105 NLPEVMVKGSRP

-147 RIPGVSNAT
+147 RIPGISDAT
-156 GNISFSGNEVT
+156 GSISFSGNEVT
-167 LIINGQ
+167 LIVNGQ
-173 ATTLTQEQLAE
+173 ATTLTQEQLTE
-184 RLKAMPAT
+184 RLKAMPAA

-229 QIIGG
+229 QFIGG
-234 LVQTK
+234 MKQSK

-249 SMQRG
+249 SLQRG
-254 KFGLDAQYKLVN
+254 KFGLDAQYKYVN

-276 ANHPLGNNRIHYNDE
+276 ANHPLGNNRVYYNDE

-296 FGITHDYRLGMNYA
+296 FGITHNYRLGMNYA
-310 FSKNHRLDVAYTGQW
+310 FSKNHRLDVAYTGHW
-325 DKTNSNSR
+325 DKRCSNSN
-333 TTGSSISGMHRDSHE
+333 TTGSSISGMHHDSHE

-355 NYALPFGLT
+355 NYSLPFGLT
-364 LSGSYTY
+364 LNGSYTY

-383 ITTENKNETERNL
+383 MHTDESMSETERNL

-442 KDGSVLP
+442 KDGTIQP
-449 DGTSSVDLNER
+449 NGTSSVDNNER
-460 IWNIYAGFSKQI
+460 IWNIYAGFNKQI
-472 NKAISL
+472 NKAISV

-528 TMSNVYYSSTY
+528 TMSNVFYSSTY
-539 TEIHGNPDLKPF
+539 SEIHGNPDLKPF
-551 SYSNVNLM
+551 SYYNVNLM

-578 SVQLPYQTT
+578 FVQLPYQTT
-587 DRMAVIMKET
+587 ERMAVIMKET
-597 NFDYSNSFGLQA
+597 NFDYSNSYGLQA
-609 SAIFS
+609 SVIFN

-628 YKHDKSSH
+628 YKHDKSSN
-636 FFDLPFNRKKLSVRL
+636 FFDLPFNRKKFSVIL
-651 GGMASVKLCSTQ
+651 GGTASVKLCNTQ

-669 NPFIQSKAIQGV
+669 NPFYQTKAIQGV

-694 QWSSHDGRWGLRIN
+694 QWSSHDGKWGLRLN
-708 GNNIF
+708 GSNIF
-713 NNKYDT
+713 NNLYDT

-728 RMKINYSWA
+728 RMKINYNWA

-748 GYKEKTVKEV
+748 GYKEKNVKAV

>member
-1 MFRVTECTF
+1 MVNKIFLLGLF
-10 RVTECTFRD
+10 L
-19 TEWPFR
+19 
-25 DTEWRFIINIKQNY
+25 
-39 LSQNKS
+39 LSVANVKAQ
-45 DVCTCFY
+45 T
-52 INFSYICGDY
+52 
-62 IQNKKLIK
+62 
-70 MNKFFLTSLLVAAA
+70 LTQ
-84 ITANAQDNTTK
+84 T
-95 DSLTMETMMH
+95 DSLTMETMLH
-105 NIPEVMVKGSRP
+105 NLPEVMVKGSRP

-147 RIPGVSNAT
+147 RIPGVSDAT
-156 GNISFSGNEVT
+156 GSISFSGNEVT

-173 ATTLTQEQLAE
+173 ATTLTQEQLTE
-184 RLKAMPAT
+184 RLKAMPAA

-229 QIIGG
+229 QVIGG
-234 LVQTK
+234 MKQSK

-249 SMQRG
+249 SLQRG
-254 KFGLDAQYKLVN
+254 KFGLDAQYKYVN

-276 ANHPLGNNRIHYNDE
+276 ANHPLGNNRIYYNDE

-310 FSKNHRLDVAYTGQW
+310 FSKNHRLDVAYTGHW
-325 DKTNSNSR
+325 DKRCSNSN
-333 TTGSSISGMHRDSHE
+333 TTGSSISGMHHDSHE

-355 NYALPFGLT
+355 NYSLPFGLT
-364 LSGSYTY
+364 LNGSYTY

-383 ITTENKNETERNL
+383 MHTDESMSETERNL

-415 SLAHGW
+415 LLAHGW

-460 IWNIYAGFSKQI
+460 IWNLYAGFSKQI
-472 NKAISL
+472 NKALSL

-528 TMSNVYYSSTY
+528 TMSNVFYSSTY
-539 TEIHGNPDLKPF
+539 SEIHGNPDLKPF
-551 SYSNVNLM
+551 AYYNVNLM

-578 SVQLPYQTT
+578 FVQLPYQTT
-587 DRMAVIMKET
+587 ERMAVIMKET
-597 NFDYSNSFGLQA
+597 NFDYSNSYGLQA
-609 SAIFS
+609 SVIFN
-614 AGKWLNGNVFAVGT
+614 AGKWLNGNVFAVGI
-628 YKHDKSSH
+628 YKHDKSDY
-636 FFDLPFNRKKLSVRL
+636 FFDLPFNRKKLTATL
-651 GGMASVKLCSTQ
+651 GGTASIKLCQTQ

-669 NPFIQSKAIQGV
+669 NPFYQTKAIQGV

-694 QWSSHDGRWGLRIN
+694 QWSSHDGKWGLRLN
-708 GNNIF
+708 GSNIF
-713 NNKYDT
+713 NNLYDT

-728 RMKINYSWA
+728 RMKINYNWA

-748 GYKEKTVKEV
+748 GYKEKNVKAV

>member
-1 MFRVTECTF
+1 MVNKIFLLGLF
-10 RVTECTFRD
+10 L
-19 TEWPFR
+19 
-25 DTEWRFIINIKQNY
+25 
-39 LSQNKS
+39 LSVANVKAQ
-45 DVCTCFY
+45 T
-52 INFSYICGDY
+52 
-62 IQNKKLIK
+62 
-70 MNKFFLTSLLVAAA
+70 LTH
-84 ITANAQDNTTK
+84 T
-95 DSLTMETMMH
+95 DSLTMENMMH
-105 NIPEVMVKGSRP
+105 NLPEVMVKGSRP

-147 RIPGVSNAT
+147 RIPGISDAT
-156 GNISFSGNEVT
+156 GSISFSGNEVT
-167 LIINGQ
+167 LIVNGQ
-173 ATTLTQEQLAE
+173 ATTLTQEQLTE
-184 RLKAMPAT
+184 RLKAMPAA

-229 QIIGG
+229 QVIGG
-234 LVQTK
+234 MKQSK

-249 SMQRG
+249 SLQRG
-254 KFGLDAQYKLVN
+254 KFGLDAQYKYVN

-276 ANHPLGNNRIHYNDE
+276 ANHPLGNNRVYYNDE

-296 FGITHDYRLGMNYA
+296 FGITHNYRLGMNYA
-310 FSKNHRLDVAYTGQW
+310 FSKNHRLDVAYTGHW
-325 DKTNSNSR
+325 DKRCSNSN
-333 TTGSSISGMHRDSHE
+333 TTGSSISGMHHDSHE

-355 NYALPFGLT
+355 NYSLPFGLT
-364 LSGSYTY
+364 LNGSYTY

-383 ITTENKNETERNL
+383 MHTDESMPETERNL

-442 KDGSVLP
+442 KDGTIQP
-449 DGTSSVDLNER
+449 NGTSSVDNNER
-460 IWNIYAGFSKQI
+460 IWNIYAGFNKQI
-472 NKAISL
+472 NKAISV

-528 TMSNVYYSSTY
+528 TMSNVFYSSTY
-539 TEIHGNPDLKPF
+539 SEIHGNPDLKPF
-551 SYSNVNLM
+551 SYYNVNLM

-578 SVQLPYQTT
+578 FVQLPYQTT
-587 DRMAVIMKET
+587 ERMAVIMKET
-597 NFDYSNSFGLQA
+597 NFDYSNSYGLQA
-609 SAIFS
+609 SVIFN

-628 YKHDKSSH
+628 YKHDKSSN
-636 FFDLPFNRKKLSVRL
+636 FFDLPFNRKKLSVIL
-651 GGMASVKLCSTQ
+651 GGTASVKLCNTQ

-669 NPFIQSKAIQGV
+669 NPFYQTKAIQGV

-694 QWSSHDGRWGLRIN
+694 QWSSHDGKWGLRLN
-708 GNNIF
+708 GSNIF
-713 NNKYDT
+713 NNLYDT

-728 RMKINYSWA
+728 RMKINYNWA

-748 GYKEKTVKEV
+748 GYKEKNVKAV

>member
-1 MFRVTECTF
+1 MIFLLGLF
-10 RVTECTFRD
+10 L
-19 TEWPFR
+19 
-25 DTEWRFIINIKQNY
+25 
-39 LSQNKS
+39 LSVANVKAQ
-45 DVCTCFY
+45 T
-52 INFSYICGDY
+52 
-62 IQNKKLIK
+62 
-70 MNKFFLTSLLVAAA
+70 LTQ
-84 ITANAQDNTTK
+84 T
-95 DSLTMETMMH
+95 DSLTMETMLH
-105 NIPEVMVKGSRP
+105 NLPEVMVKGSRP

-147 RIPGVSNAT
+147 RIPGVSDAT
-156 GNISFSGNEVT
+156 GSISFSGNEVT

-173 ATTLTQEQLAE
+173 ATTLTQEQLTE
-184 RLKAMPAT
+184 RLKAMPAA

-296 FGITHDYRLGMNYA
+296 FGITHDYRLGMNYT
-310 FSKNHRLDVAYTGQW
+310 FSKNNRLDVAYTGQW

-371 YRTPQQQALDGT
+371 YCTPQQQALDGT
-383 ITTENKNETERNL
+383 MHTDESMPETERNL

-415 SLAHGW
+415 SLANCW

-528 TMSNVYYSSTY
+528 TMSNVFYSSTY

-551 SYSNVNLM
+551 SYYNVNLM

-578 SVQLPYQTT
+578 FVQLPYQTT

-609 SAIFS
+609 SVIFN

-628 YKHDKSSH
+628 YKHDKSSN
-636 FFDLPFNRKKLSVRL
+636 FFDLPFNRKKLSVIL
-651 GGMASVKLCSTQ
+651 GGTASVKLCNSQ

-669 NPFIQSKAIQGV
+669 NPFYQTKAIQGV

-694 QWSSHDGRWGLRIN
+694 QWSSHDGKWGLCLN

-713 NNKYDT
+713 NNPYDT

-728 RMKINYSWA
+728 RMKINYNWA
-737 SVTFAVIYKFG
+737 SVTFAVVYKFG
-748 GYKEKTVKEV
+748 DYKNKNVKAV

>member
-1 MFRVTECTF
+1 MVNKIFLLGLF
-10 RVTECTFRD
+10 L
-19 TEWPFR
+19 
-25 DTEWRFIINIKQNY
+25 
-39 LSQNKS
+39 LSVANVKAQ
-45 DVCTCFY
+45 T
-52 INFSYICGDY
+52 
-62 IQNKKLIK
+62 
-70 MNKFFLTSLLVAAA
+70 LTQ
-84 ITANAQDNTTK
+84 T
-95 DSLTMETMMH
+95 DSLTMETMLH
-105 NIPEVMVKGSRP
+105 DLPEVMVKGSRP

-147 RIPGVSNAT
+147 RIPGVSDAT
-156 GNISFSGNEVT
+156 GSISFSGNEVT

-173 ATTLTQEQLAE
+173 ATTLTQEQLTE
-184 RLKAMPAT
+184 RLKAMPAA

-229 QIIGG
+229 QVIGG
-234 LVQTK
+234 MKQSK

-249 SMQRG
+249 SLQRG
-254 KFGLDAQYKLVN
+254 KFGLDAQYKYVN

-276 ANHPLGNNRIHYNDE
+276 ANHPLGNNRVYYNDE

-296 FGITHDYRLGMNYA
+296 FGITHNYRLGMNYA
-310 FSKNHRLDVAYTGQW
+310 FSKNHRLDVAYTGHW
-325 DKTNSNSR
+325 DKRCSNSN
-333 TTGSSISGMHRDSHE
+333 TTGSSICGMHHDSHE

-355 NYALPFGLT
+355 NYSLPFGLT
-364 LSGSYTY
+364 LNGSYTY

-383 ITTENKNETERNL
+383 MHTDESMSETERNL

-415 SLAHGW
+415 LLAHGW

-460 IWNIYAGFSKQI
+460 IWNLYAGFSKQI
-472 NKAISL
+472 NKTLSL

-528 TMSNVYYSSTY
+528 TMSNVFYSSTY
-539 TEIHGNPDLKPF
+539 SEIHGNPDLKPF
-551 SYSNVNLM
+551 AYYNVNLM

-568 MAFASLKPDY
+568 MAFANLKPDY
-578 SVQLPYQTT
+578 FVQLPYQTT

-597 NFDYSNSFGLQA
+597 NFDYSNSYGLQA

-628 YKHDKSSH
+628 YKHDKSRN
-636 FFDLPFNRKKLSVRL
+636 FFDLPFDRKKLSVIL
-651 GGMASVKLCSTQ
+651 GGTASVKLCSTQ

-669 NPFIQSKAIQGV
+669 NPFYQTKAIQGV
-681 YDISPIFR
+681 YDISPIFS

-694 QWSSHDGRWGLRIN
+694 QWSSHDGKWGVRLN
-708 GNNIF
+708 GSNIF
-713 NNKYDT
+713 NNRFNT

-728 RMKINYSWA
+728 RMKVNYNWS
-737 SVTFAVIYKFG
+737 SFTLAVIYKFG

>member
-1 MFRVTECTF
+1 MA
-10 RVTECTFRD
+10 
-19 TEWPFR
+19 
-25 DTEWRFIINIKQNY
+25 
-39 LSQNKS
+39 NK
-45 DVCTCFY
+45 
-52 INFSYICGDY
+52 
-62 IQNKKLIK
+62 
-70 MNKFFLTSLLVAAA
+70 MFFLGLFLLSVA
-84 ITANAQDNTTK
+84 NVKAQTLTQT
-95 DSLTMETMMH
+95 DSLTMETILH
-105 NIPEVMVKGSRP
+105 KLPEVMVKGSRP

-147 RIPGVSNAT
+147 RIPGVSDAT
-156 GNISFSGNEVT
+156 GSISFSGNEVT

-173 ATTLTQEQLAE
+173 ATTLTQEQLTE
-184 RLKAMPAT
+184 RLKAMPAA
-192 QLAKAEVMLS
+192 QLSKAEVMLS

-234 LVQTK
+234 MRQNK
-239 YAKGFGDLYL
+239 YANEFGNLYL
-249 SMQRG
+249 SLQRD
-254 KFGLDAQYKLVN
+254 KFGLDAQYKYVN

-296 FGITHDYRLGMNYA
+296 FGITHDYRLGMNYV
-310 FSKNHRLDVAYTGQW
+310 FGKNHRLDVAYTGQW

-415 SLAHGW
+415 SLANCW

-528 TMSNVYYSSTY
+528 TMSNVFYSSTY

-551 SYSNVNLM
+551 SYYNVNLM

-636 FFDLPFNRKKLSVRL
+636 FFDLPFNRKKLSVIL
-651 GGMASVKLCSTQ
+651 GGTASVKLCSTQ

-694 QWSSHDGRWGLRIN
+694 QWSSHDGRWGLRLN
-708 GNNIF
+708 GSNIF
-713 NNKYDT
+713 NNLYDT

-728 RMKINYSWA
+728 RMKINYNWA

>member
-1 MFRVTECTF
+1 MANKIFLLGLF
-10 RVTECTFRD
+10 L
-19 TEWPFR
+19 
-25 DTEWRFIINIKQNY
+25 
-39 LSQNKS
+39 LSVANVKAQ
-45 DVCTCFY
+45 T
-52 INFSYICGDY
+52 
-62 IQNKKLIK
+62 
-70 MNKFFLTSLLVAAA
+70 LTQ
-84 ITANAQDNTTK
+84 T
-95 DSLTMETMMH
+95 DSLTMETMLH
-105 NIPEVMVKGSRP
+105 NLPEVMVKGSRP

-147 RIPGVSNAT
+147 RIPGISDAT
-156 GNISFSGNEVT
+156 GSISFSGNEVT

-173 ATTLTQEQLAE
+173 ATTLTQEQLTE
-184 RLKAMPAT
+184 RLKAMPAA

-229 QIIGG
+229 QVIGG
-234 LVQTK
+234 MKQSK

-249 SMQRG
+249 SLQRG
-254 KFGLDAQYKLVN
+254 KFGLDAQYKYVN

-276 ANHPLGNNRIHYNDE
+276 ANHPLGNNRVYYNDE

-296 FGITHDYRLGMNYA
+296 FGITHNYRLGMNYA
-310 FSKNHRLDVAYTGQW
+310 FSKNHRLDVAYTGHW
-325 DKTNSNSR
+325 DKRCSNSN
-333 TTGSSISGMHRDSHE
+333 TTGSSISGMHHDSHE

-355 NYALPFGLT
+355 NYSLPFGLT
-364 LSGSYTY
+364 LNGSYTY

-383 ITTENKNETERNL
+383 MHTDESMSETERNL

-415 SLAHGW
+415 LLAHGW

-460 IWNIYAGFSKQI
+460 IWNLYAGFSKQI
-472 NKAISL
+472 NKALSL

-528 TMSNVYYSSTY
+528 TMSNVFYSSTY
-539 TEIHGNPDLKPF
+539 SEIHGNPDLKPF
-551 SYSNVNLM
+551 AYYNVNLM

-578 SVQLPYQTT
+578 FVQLPYQTT
-587 DRMAVIMKET
+587 ECMAVIMKET
-597 NFDYSNSFGLQA
+597 NFDYSNSYGLQA
-609 SAIFS
+609 SVIFN

-628 YKHDKSSH
+628 YKHDKSSN
-636 FFDLPFNRKKLSVRL
+636 FFDLPFNRKKFSVIL
-651 GGMASVKLCSTQ
+651 GGTASVKLCNTQ

-669 NPFIQSKAIQGV
+669 NPFYQTKAIQGV

-694 QWSSHDGRWGLRIN
+694 QWSSHDGKWGLRLN
-708 GNNIF
+708 GSNIF
-713 NNKYDT
+713 NNLYDT

-728 RMKINYSWA
+728 RMKINYNWA

-748 GYKEKTVKEV
+748 GYKEKNVKAV

>member
-1 MFRVTECTF
+1 MDNKVFLLGLF
-10 RVTECTFRD
+10 L
-19 TEWPFR
+19 
-25 DTEWRFIINIKQNY
+25 
-39 LSQNKS
+39 LSVANVKAQ
-45 DVCTCFY
+45 T
-52 INFSYICGDY
+52 
-62 IQNKKLIK
+62 
-70 MNKFFLTSLLVAAA
+70 LTQ
-84 ITANAQDNTTK
+84 T
-95 DSLTMETMMH
+95 DSLTMETMLH
-105 NIPEVMVKGSRP
+105 NLPEVMVKGSRP

-147 RIPGVSNAT
+147 RIPGVSDAT
-156 GNISFSGNEVT
+156 GSISFSGNEVT

-173 ATTLTQEQLAE
+173 ATTLTQEQLTE
-184 RLKAMPAT
+184 RLKAMPAA

-234 LVQTK
+234 MRQNK
-239 YAKGFGDLYL
+239 YANEFGNLYL
-249 SMQRG
+249 SLQRG
-254 KFGLDAQYKLVN
+254 KFGLDAQYKYVN

-276 ANHPLGNNRIHYNDE
+276 ANHPLSNNRVYYNDE

-325 DKTNSNSR
+325 DKTSSNSR
-333 TTGSSISGMHRDSHE
+333 TTGSSISGMHHDSHE

-364 LSGSYTY
+364 LNGSYTY
-371 YRTPQQQALDGT
+371 YRTPQQQVLDGT
-383 ITTENKNETERNL
+383 MTAENKNETERNL

-528 TMSNVYYSSTY
+528 TMSNVFYSSTY

-551 SYSNVNLM
+551 SYYNVNLM

-609 SAIFS
+609 SAIFN

-636 FFDLPFNRKKLSVRL
+636 FFDLPFNRKKLSVIL
-651 GGMASVKLCSTQ
+651 GGTASVKLSSTQ

-669 NPFIQSKAIQGV
+669 NPFYQTKAIQGV
-681 YDISPIFR
+681 YDISPVFS
-689 MNAKL
+689 MDAKL
-694 QWSSHDGRWGLRIN
+694 QWSSHDGKWGLRLN
-708 GNNIF
+708 GSNIF
-713 NNKYDT
+713 NNQFDT

-728 RMKINYSWA
+728 RMKVNYNWA

-748 GYKEKTVKEV
+748 GYKEKNVKAV

>member
-1 MFRVTECTF
+1 MVNKIFLLGLF
-10 RVTECTFRD
+10 L
-19 TEWPFR
+19 
-25 DTEWRFIINIKQNY
+25 
-39 LSQNKS
+39 LSVANVKAQ
-45 DVCTCFY
+45 T
-52 INFSYICGDY
+52 
-62 IQNKKLIK
+62 
-70 MNKFFLTSLLVAAA
+70 LTH
-84 ITANAQDNTTK
+84 T
-95 DSLTMETMMH
+95 DSLTMENMMH
-105 NIPEVMVKGSRP
+105 NLPEVMVKGSRP

-147 RIPGVSNAT
+147 RIPGISDAT
-156 GNISFSGNEVT
+156 GSISFSGNEVT
-167 LIINGQ
+167 LIVNGQ
-173 ATTLTQEQLAE
+173 ATTLTQEQLTE
-184 RLKAMPAT
+184 RLKAMPAA

-229 QIIGG
+229 QVIGG
-234 LVQTK
+234 MKQSK

-249 SMQRG
+249 SLQRG
-254 KFGLDAQYKLVN
+254 KFGLDAQYKYVN

-276 ANHPLGNNRIHYNDE
+276 ANHPLGNNRVYYNDE

-296 FGITHDYRLGMNYA
+296 FGITHNYRLGMNYT
-310 FSKNHRLDVAYTGQW
+310 FSKNHRLDVAYTGHW
-325 DKTNSNSR
+325 DKRCSNSN
-333 TTGSSISGMHRDSHE
+333 TTGSSISGMHHDSHE

-355 NYALPFGLT
+355 NYSLPFGLT
-364 LSGSYTY
+364 LNGSYTY

-383 ITTENKNETERNL
+383 MHTDESMQETERNL

-442 KDGSVLP
+442 KDGTILP
-449 DGTSSVDLNER
+449 DGTSSVDNNER
-460 IWNIYAGFSKQI
+460 IWNIYAGLSKQI

-485 QYHSPIW
+485 QYHSPVW

-528 TMSNVYYSSTY
+528 TMSNVFYSSTY
-539 TEIHGNPDLKPF
+539 TEIHGNPDLKPC
-551 SYSNVNLM
+551 SYYNLNLM

-568 MAFASLKPDY
+568 MAFANLKPDY
-578 SVQLPYQTT
+578 FVQLPYQTT

-636 FFDLPFNRKKLSVRL
+636 FFDLPFDRKKLSVIL
-651 GGMASVKLCSTQ
+651 GGTASVKLCSTQ

-669 NPFIQSKAIQGV
+669 NPFYQTKAIQGV
-681 YDISPIFR
+681 YDISPIFS
-689 MNAKL
+689 MDAKL
-694 QWSSHDGRWGLRIN
+694 QWSSHDGKWGVRLN
-708 GNNIF
+708 GSNIF
-713 NNKYDT
+713 NNRFDT

-728 RMKINYSWA
+728 RMKINYNWS
-737 SVTFAVIYKFG
+737 SFTFAVIYKFG